1 MRGSITKSK
10 GDTFFVQFCTVFILI
25 AAWQVLSLYLPSIL
39 FPSPIETLKAFVH
52 MVQSG
57 ELVKQIGESSLR
69 MVIGLFIGMILAIIC
84 GLIAGNYSII
94 YDAFRPLLSLLL
106 GLPPI
111 ILVVLAMVWFGT
123 GWIVPIFVVSVLVF
137 PSIYL
142 NTADGWRNIDKQL
155 LEMAHLYKS
164 SPFHTLKHIILPG
177 LAVPIFTAI
186 SLASG
191 SAVRITIMA
200 ELLGSDNGIGYSLAL
215 ARVNIDTA
223 RVFAWTLVSVAIIII
238 LDHFIIHPLK
248 RKTLKWNMEEV

>member
-1 MRGSITKSK
+1 MKGSITKNK
-10 GDTFFVQFCTVFILI
+10 DDTWVPFCTVFILI
-25 AAWQVLSLYLPSIL
+25 AAWQILSLNLPSIL
-39 FPSPIETLKAFVH
+39 FPSPLETLTAFVQ

-57 ELVKQIGESSLR
+57 ELVKQIGVSSVR
-69 MVIGLFIGMILAIIC
+69 MFMGFLIGMFLAIIC
-84 GLIAGNYSII
+84 GLIAGQYSIV
-94 YDAFRPLLSLLL
+94 YRAFSPILSLLL

-123 GWIVPIFVVSVLVF
+123 GWIVPVFVVSVLVF
-137 PSIYL
+137 PGIYL

-177 LAVPIFTAI
+177 LTVPIFTAV

-200 ELLGSDNGIGYSLAL
+200 ELLGADNGVGYSLAL

-223 RVFAWTLVSVAIIII
+223 RVFAWTLVSVAIIIL
-238 LDHFIIHPLK
+238 LDHFVIHPLK